1 MLLSLLLANAFA
13 IAVGWLLH
21 SYRRKEFLAHELE
34 QKARVEAEI
43 QLTGR
48 KLVEK

>member
-34 QKARVEAEI
+34 QKAREDAES
-43 QLTGR
+43 QLAES
-48 KLVEK
+48 K